1 MLRGETVDRVL
12 SDRLVSA
19 VCNSAA
25 IRSSLNEAR
34 EFARR
39 GQAALQNLPD
49 CSAAGSLL
57 AIAEFIVDRD
67 L

>member
-1 MLRGETVDRVL
+1 
-12 SDRLVSA
+12 

-34 EFARR
+34 VFARR
-39 GQAALQNLPD
+39 GQAALQDLPD